1 MQLNLAFDSPF
12 AAPGHSES
20 VEALEPL
27 EPLEPREPF
36 EPPTFVFVRHPR
48 ARRYVVTVRDD
59 GVVRVTVPRRGSMRE
74 AREFAATQEQWIER
88 QRRRLEQERSAVTP
102 VADDARRQARMRA
115 RRELPSRLMTLAAE
129 HGLTVSKISVRNQKW
144 RWGSCSRRG
153 HICLNWR
160 LVETPAWVRDYVMI
174 HELMHLRQ
182 MNHSRK
188 FWKLVAQAC
197 PDYQAARQWL
207 REHGRSL

>member
-20 VEALEPL
+20 VEPPAPL
-27 EPLEPREPF
+27 EPLEPRNIL
-36 EPPTFVFVRHPR
+36 FVRHPR

-74 AREFAATQEQWIER
+74 AREFAARQEEWIER
-88 QRRRLEQERSAVTP
+88 QRRLLEQERSAVSP
-102 VADDARRQARMRA
+102 VAEDARRQARLRA
-115 RRELPSRLMTLAAE
+115 RRELPPRLIALAGE
-129 HGLTVSKISVRNQKW
+129 HGLIVSKISVRNQKW

-160 LVETPAWVRDYVMI
+160 LVETPTWVRDYVMI

-182 MNHSRK
+182 MNHSEK